1 MRNNARVIVAASAF
15 AASALCAQTPSPTPG
30 AGPAATNTPAPSA
43 PAQNAR
49 ASSAP
54 VRPRSG
60 AAPADARVC
69 LEFPTNL
76 QVIQCAEKYRRRQAP
91 A

>member
-1 MRNNARVIVAASAF
+1 MRSNAKVFVAASALV
-15 AASALCAQTPSPTPG
+15 ATAVCAQTPSPPPNTSS
-30 AGPAATNTPAPSA
+30 AGMTMPARSAPAPSA
-43 PAQNAR
+43 PA
-49 ASSAP
+49 
-54 VRPRSG
+54 RPRSTAG
-60 AAPADARVC
+60 PADARVC